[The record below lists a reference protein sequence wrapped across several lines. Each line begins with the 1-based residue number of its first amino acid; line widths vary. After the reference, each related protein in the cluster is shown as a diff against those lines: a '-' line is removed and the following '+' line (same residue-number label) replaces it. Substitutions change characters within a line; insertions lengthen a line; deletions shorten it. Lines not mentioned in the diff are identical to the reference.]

1 VNLHWPSFCK
11 YGEKQMRFSYKAVV
25 IASISVLMSVTTMA
39 SSNGSAVKACSNR
52 ILKGDYGSSLN
63 GTVNGLPF
71 AAVNLV
77 SADGD
82 GHITGSGT
90 IVLDGAVIPS
100 TFTATYVVNA
110 DCSGSFQSD
119 SGTMENIVVSRDG
132 RLVQLI
138 VTSLAL
144 GPATVAGT
152 ATRLEK

>member
-1 VNLHWPSFCK
+1 
-11 YGEKQMRFSYKAVV
+11 MRFSYKAVV

-39 SSNGSAVKACSNR
+39 SSNGWPNR

-100 TFTATYVVNA
+100 
-110 DCSGSFQSD
+110 
-119 SGTMENIVVSRDG
+119 
-132 RLVQLI
+132 RL
-138 VTSLAL
+138 SL
-144 GPATVAGT
+144 
-152 ATRLEK
+152 RRMW